1 MLVFASILGIML
13 LVSEGSEAHAQKDGS
28 MFLVGMQAVAFAAAC
43 IFPMKETAI
52 FFLCSVLVSMF
63 KFYIVDVSR
72 DNR

>member
-1 MLVFASILGIML
+1 MIVFASILGIML
-13 LVSEGSEAHAQKDGS
+13 LISEGVEAHAMKDGS

-52 FFLCSVLVSMF
+52 FFLCSVLVSMA
-63 KFYIVDVSR
+63 KFYVVDVSK